1 MSVIISLDQAKVTG
15 VAVFDDKKLIKHTS
29 INSNED
35 DYEKVI
41 FDIAEKV
48 QSLIDKHEP
57 EIILLEDVANQT
69 NSATHKKL
77 SMLLGALIL
86 LCNINQVKYK
96 IIHSSTWRSIIRKHI
111 EVSKKR
117 LNRTEWKSLSK
128 QLVKDKYNLAVKDDI
143 SDAICMGL
151 YYIESG
157 SKE

>member
-15 VAVFDDKKLIKHTS
+15 VAVFNNKKLIKHTS

-48 QSLIDKHEP
+48 QYLIDEYKP
-57 EIILLEDVANQT
+57 EIILFEDVAKQT

-128 QLVKDKYNLAVKDDI
+128 QLVKDKYNLTVKDDI

-151 YYIESG
+151 YYIESK

>member
-1 MSVIISLDQAKVTG
+1 MSIIISLDQAKVTG
-15 VAVFDDKKLIKHTS
+15 VAVFDSKKLIKHTS

-96 IIHSSTWRSIIRKHI
+96 IIHSSTWRNIIRKHI

-128 QLVKDKYNLAVKDDI
+128 QLVKDKYNLTVKDDI

>member
-1 MSVIISLDQAKVTG
+1 MSIIISLDQAKVTG
-15 VAVFDDKKLIKHTS
+15 VAVFDNKKLIKHTS

-48 QSLIDKHEP
+48 QSLIDEHEP

-117 LNRTEWKSLSK
+117 LKRTEWKSLSK
-128 QLVKDKYNLAVKDDI
+128 QLVKDKYNLTVKDDI